1 MVQAAYIDTLGLT
14 KLLTAIYILAS
25 IYICYNLKVSYQ
37 IDQSGKIEQTSKI
50 TIIAISNTKQAS
62 IILKAKD
69 KRELQDIFRQAG
81 KPKVF
86 AIQVFSA
93 LTYLL
98 LEKAKIEIGMVYLD
112 KEYPGHEDIIKSY
125 INQLIKKREKILLAS
140 ENIRFTLVGKSSKVH
155 LYGYKKF
162 KQGKANF
169 KVTKEDILAMIL
181 NLES

>member
-1 MVQAAYIDTLGLT
+1 MLIL
-14 KLLTAIYILAS
+14 KLIYRNLHPFFLYS
-25 IYICYNLKVSYQ
+25 IGNAICYNNLVAYQ
-37 IDQSGKIEQTSKI
+37 IDQSGKIEQTSKV
-50 TIIAISNTKQAS
+50 TVIAISNSIQAT

-69 KRELQDIFRQAG
+69 KRDLQDIYRQAG

-98 LEKAKIEIGMVYLD
+98 LEKAKIEIGMVYID
-112 KEYPGHEDIIKSY
+112 KEYPGHEAIIKSY
-125 INQLIKKREKILLAS
+125 VNQLIKKRGKINLEP
-140 ENIRFTLVGKSSKVH
+140 ENIRFTLVGKSSNVH

-162 KQGKANF
+162 KRRKADY

-181 NLES
+181 NFEK

>member
-1 MVQAAYIDTLGLT
+1 MR
-14 KLLTAIYILAS
+14 
-25 IYICYNLKVSYQ
+25 YQ

-50 TIIAISNTKQAS
+50 TVIAISNSKQAS

-69 KRELQDIFRQAG
+69 KRDLQNIYRQAG

-98 LEKAKIEIGMVYLD
+98 LEKAKIEIGMVYID
-112 KEYPGHEDIIKSY
+112 KEYPGHESIIQSY
-125 INQLIKKREKILLAS
+125 ITQLIKKRGKINLEP
-140 ENIRFTLVGKSSKVH
+140 ENIRFTLVGKTSNVH

-162 KQGKANF
+162 KQNKADF

-181 NLES
+181 NFEK

>member
-1 MVQAAYIDTLGLT
+1 MNEFFFTRRNWFNIRIV
-14 KLLTAIYILAS
+14 AS
-25 IYICYNLKVSYQ
+25 TI

-50 TIIAISNTKQAS
+50 TVIVITNSKQAS

-69 KRELQDIFRQAG
+69 KRDLQDIYRQAG

-98 LEKAKIEIGMVYLD
+98 LEKAKIGIGMVYID

-125 INQLIKKREKILLAS
+125 INQLIKKRGKIMLQP
-140 ENIRFTLVGKSSKVH
+140 ENLRFTLVGKTSNVH

-162 KQGKANF
+162 KTNRSEYKA
-169 KVTKEDILAMIL
+169 TKEDILAMIL
-181 NLES
+181 NFEK